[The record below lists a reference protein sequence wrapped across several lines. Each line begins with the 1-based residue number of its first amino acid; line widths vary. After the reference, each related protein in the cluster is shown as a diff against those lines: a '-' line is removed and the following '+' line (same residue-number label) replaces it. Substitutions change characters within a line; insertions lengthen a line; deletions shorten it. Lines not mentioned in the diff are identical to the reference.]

1 MTLLPFNFTRLGTLR
16 DAMLWRLLPL
26 PFSCAVGI
34 WPMIDV
40 SSTSATVVSMVES
53 LAPALATPPAKI
65 AEFIVVMA
73 AMCAAA
79 VTYTMGWALN
89 FALLAGFKRHSRAAL
104 FAAFAGGPLPSN
116 WEKEDASAKVL
127 AAHLKEKAD
136 WRFAREIGPMRYIVV
151 RGGLLFGA
159 VAFVCLHIVLHWLQS
174 QPIILSS
181 LPLKYTL
188 WVLFGGLMAAQR
200 WWSLK
205 RAFRGE
211 A

>member
-1 MTLLPFNFTRLGTLR
+1 MTPLPFNFTRLGTLR

-26 PFSCAVGI
+26 PFACAVGI

-40 SSTSATVVSMVES
+40 PSATATVVSMVEP

-79 VTYTMGWALN
+79 ATYTLGWVLN
-89 FALLAGFKRHSRAAL
+89 FALLVCFKRHSRAAL
-104 FAAFAGGPLPSN
+104 IAAFAGGPLPSN
-116 WEKEDASAKVL
+116 WEKEDASAKAL
-127 AAHLKEKAD
+127 AAHLKEKAY
-136 WRFAREIGPMRYIVV
+136 WGFAREIGPLRYIVV

-159 VAFVCLHIVLHWLQS
+159 VAFLCVHIVLNWLQS
-174 QPIILSS
+174 QPIILAS

-188 WVLFGGLMAAQR
+188 WVLFGSLMAAQR

>member
-1 MTLLPFNFTRLGTLR
+1 MTLLPFNVTRLGTLR

-26 PFSCAVGI
+26 PFACAVGI
-34 WPMIDV
+34 WPIIDV
-40 SSTSATVVSMVES
+40 SSTTATVVSMVQP
-53 LAPALATPPAKI
+53 LAPVLATSPAKI
-65 AEFIVVMA
+65 AEFFVVMA

-79 VTYTMGWALN
+79 ATYTLGWVLN

-104 FAAFAGGPLPSN
+104 LAAFAGGPLPSN
-116 WEKEDASAKVL
+116 WEKVDASEKLL
-127 AAHLKEKAD
+127 AAHLKERAD
-136 WRFAREIGPMRYIVV
+136 WNFARGIGPLRYIVV

-159 VAFVCLHIVLHWLQS
+159 VAFVGLHIVLNLLQS
-174 QPIILSS
+174 QPIILAS

-188 WVLFGGLMAAQR
+188 WVIFGCLLAAQR
-200 WWSLK
+200 WWSLR

>member
-1 MTLLPFNFTRLGTLR
+1 
-16 DAMLWRLLPL
+16 MLWRLLPL
-26 PFSCAVGI
+26 PFACAAGI

-40 SSTSATVVSMVES
+40 PSTTATVASLVEP

-79 VTYTMGWALN
+79 VTYTLGWVLN

-104 FAAFAGGPLPSN
+104 FAAFAGGELPPN

-136 WRFAREIGPMRYIVV
+136 WSFAREIGPLRYIVV

-159 VAFVCLHIVLHWLQS
+159 VVFVSIHIVLNWFQS
-174 QPIILSS
+174 QPIILAS

-200 WWSLK
+200 WWWLK